1 MAIEPAGAATGEIG
15 VGGGNDLASQWA
27 RVKARMA
34 VELGDATFN
43 SWVKPVDM
51 IGLGD
56 GKVVLSAPT
65 RFIRSWVASHQS
77 ERLLMLWREEDTSIE
92 RVEVMV
98 RNDVRAPTEH
108 TSPGEERQGTTGRPA
123 PVPRV

>member
-1 MAIEPAGAATGEIG
+1 MSTRENAVHGHISSSGLRRQEADMRNELSHEPLRSSTGIINDPSAGEID
-15 VGGGNDLASQWA
+15 VGGGNDRASQWA

-65 RFIRSWVASHQS
+65 RFIRSWVASHLS
-77 ERLLMLWREEDTSIE
+77 LI
-92 RVEVMV
+92 
-98 RNDVRAPTEH
+98 H
-108 TSPGEERQGTTGRPA
+108 I
-123 PVPRV
+123 